1 MYDMSKYQH
10 QPLYTHTL
18 AKQQQKNMITFENS
32 FINTKSKC
40 ETFKRILSKQNHF
53 NTLLPPLSLKNS
65 KEHQQKSKKL
75 KKSPFSFIF
84 P

>member
-53 NTLLPPLSLKNS
+53 NTLPPLSLKNS